1 MSSRSRGKMVLGA
14 FAFQA
19 VGALTGTA
27 IGFLVLVG
35 APDIGAWRWMDGV
48 AIAPA
53 ILVALG
59 RCFITQSPHW
69 LLLHGKARQAEVVMH
84 KLLQRKPRYPKHI
97 RLKAR
102 NAAPQAQTPG
112 GYAMLWSKPYR
123 RATLLASVPWF
134 LQDLGTYGIGIFTP
148 TILAAAIGHERAHA
162 QSIADLIYND
172 VLAAKGAALID
183 VLLIVGI
190 VLAVLLT
197 DRIGRIRLQVVGF
210 VGCAVGLLIAT
221 LSLDTEGGARMVLLV
236 TGFMLFSLM
245 TNLGP
250 NAQTYLLSGEVFPT
264 EVRGRGAGFAASF
277 AKLGAAG
284 AAFLFPILLVDIG
297 TQALLYGLVGTS
309 LLGALV
315 TWRWRIETA
324 GLNLEQ
330 TAASGPPS
338 SGAAATAMTGPR
350 RVAGQPELAVARARS
365 PV

>member
-1 MSSRSRGKMVLGA
+1 
-14 FAFQA
+14 
-19 VGALTGTA
+19 
-27 IGFLVLVG
+27 
-35 APDIGAWRWMDGV
+35 
-48 AIAPA
+48 
-53 ILVALG
+53 
-59 RCFITQSPHW
+59 
-69 LLLHGKARQAEVVMH
+69 
-84 KLLQRKPRYPKHI
+84 
-97 RLKAR
+97 
-102 NAAPQAQTPG
+102 
-112 GYAMLWSKPYR
+112 MLWSKPYR

-277 AKLGAAG
+277 AKLRAAG